1 MPLGICGVPH
11 MLLFIFQQITVDLES
26 NQLLTGASKK
36 RAMLQSAI
44 HLGGPHS
51 LAAAGLLHRV
61 PASQGTFL
69 VPGWQ

>member
-1 MPLGICGVPH
+1 MHLWGSSHALIRLPADYCGLGIES
-11 MLLFIFQQITVDLES
+11 ITDRSFQ
-26 NQLLTGASKK
+26 KK
-36 RAMLQSAI
+36 TAMLQSAI